1 MQGEKE
7 AGEQEAGGLGVRLP
21 RDLMRCGASSV
32 LPKRNASWEKTATR
46 TGPQGQ
52 FHHRL
57 VCPPETPMTTSLGT
71 L

>member
-1 MQGEKE
+1 MQGERE
-7 AGEQEAGGLGVRLP
+7 AGEQERGGLGMRLP
-21 RDLMRCGASSV
+21 WDLMRCGSSSV
-32 LPKRNASWEKTATR
+32 LPKRNTSWEETATG

-57 VCPPETPMTTSLGT
+57 ICPPETPMTTSLGT

>member
-7 AGEQEAGGLGVRLP
+7 AGEQEAGGLGMRLP

-32 LPKRNASWEKTATR
+32 LPKRTASWEKTATR

>member
-57 VCPPETPMTTSLGT
+57 VCPRRLR
-71 L
+71 